1 MTSTYSYLATY
12 PADTTPA
19 RRWEI
24 WDAVAPLFERHGFH
38 GVTIDELAAEAGLRT
53 ADLYRHFS
61 SKQVL
66 ALFPLSRS
74 NGIYQSWVRRAVSLP
89 RDPEVRGRA
98 MLDFAAEHA
107 VAWRLA
113 LDLATEMI
121 MTPPLDRYAGRLVK
135 EARED
140 FGAIVASVD
149 LNMTPGSTCACTRRS
164 TRSSRPTRRHQVSA
178 AAHCGRHHV
187 LAASHVTRATGV
199 VPTQRM
205 LPMKRKHLVRSI
217 VPLEWNH
224 RRSAEKSDNP
234 AAATPL
240 ERPPN
245 QPG

>member
-24 WDAVAPLFERHGFH
+24 WHAVAPLFEQHGFH

-74 NGIYQSWVRRAVSLP
+74 NGIYQSWVRTAVSLP

-98 MLDFAAEHA
+98 MLDFAEDHA

-140 FGAIVASVD
+140 FGAIVASVN
-149 LNMTPGSTCACTRRS
+149 LNMTPGQYVRLYKAF
-164 TRSSRPTRRHQVSA
+164 HQVVTPDSSGRGATA
-178 AAHCGRHHV
+178 A
-187 LAASHVTRATGV
+187 VTTYW
-199 VPTQRM
+199 P
-205 LPMKRKHLVRSI
+205 LRS
-217 VPLEWNH
+217 
-224 RRSAEKSDNP
+224 
-234 AAATPL
+234 
-240 ERPPN
+240 
-245 QPG
+245 

>member
-1 MTSTYSYLATY
+1 MTSTYTFLATY

-53 ADLYRHFS
+53 SELFRHFP

-74 NGIYQSWVRRAVSLP
+74 NGIYQAWVRRVVSLP
-89 RDPEVRGRA
+89 RDPEVRRRA

-149 LNMTPGSTCACTRRS
+149 LKMTPGQYMRLYKAL
-164 TRSSRPTRRHQVSA
+164 HQVVTPDA
-178 AAHCGRHHV
+178 EEPHRPPEPGCRVGGRHDL
-187 LAASHVTRATGV
+187 LADS
-199 VPTQRM
+199 
-205 LPMKRKHLVRSI
+205 LVI
-217 VPLEWNH
+217 
-224 RRSAEKSDNP
+224 RSAKPGYSAGVAPEPPRMNP
-234 AAATPL
+234 VCLAIAFAGAYLPAQRAARAAIAPVL
-240 ERPPN
+240 QAE
-245 QPG
+245 

>member
-53 ADLYRHFS
+53 EKLYRHFS

-89 RDPEVRGRA
+89 RVPEVRARA

-149 LNMTPGSTCACTRRS
+149 LNMTPGQLRTPVQGLPPGRHSPRVPATPPAFRASAARLWP
-164 TRSSRPTRRHQVSA
+164 SRPTRP
-178 AAHCGRHHV
+178 
-187 LAASHVTRATGV
+187 L
-199 VPTQRM
+199 
-205 LPMKRKHLVRSI
+205 RS
-217 VPLEWNH
+217 
-224 RRSAEKSDNP
+224 
-234 AAATPL
+234 
-240 ERPPN
+240 
-245 QPG
+245 

>member
-24 WDAVAPLFERHGFH
+24 WDAVAPLFEQHGFH

-149 LNMTPGSTCACTRRS
+149 LNMTPG
-164 TRSSRPTRRHQVSA
+164 QVHA
-178 AAHCGRHHV
+178 PVQGVPRGRHARRLRTPGIWPRRDGGRHDV
-187 LAASHVTRATGV
+187 LAASLVTRGSQLRPGPANAS
-199 VPTQRM
+199 
-205 LPMKRKHLVRSI
+205 RSG
-217 VPLEWNH
+217 NSG
-224 RRSAEKSDNP
+224 RSSA
-234 AAATPL
+234 
-240 ERPPN
+240 
-245 QPG
+245 

>member
-1 MTSTYSYLATY
+1 MEAAAVTAHADWTNVHAGAVICPVRQFRTHRRLRPMTSTSIFLATY

-24 WDAVAPLFERHGFH
+24 WEAVAPLFERHGFH

-53 ADLYRHFS
+53 TELYRQFS

-74 NGIYQSWVRRAVSLP
+74 NGIHRSWVARVAMLP
-89 RDPEVRGRA
+89 RDSEVRRRA
-98 MLDFAAEHA
+98 MLDFATEHA

-140 FGAIVASVD
+140 FGAIVGSVD
-149 LNMTPGSTCACTRRS
+149 PTMTPGQYVRLYKAFHQVVTPDA
-164 TRSSRPTRRHQVSA
+164 SSRTDVSG
-178 AAHCGRHHV
+178 HG
-187 LAASHVTRATGV
+187 
-199 VPTQRM
+199 
-205 LPMKRKHLVRSI
+205 
-217 VPLEWNH
+217 
-224 RRSAEKSDNP
+224 
-234 AAATPL
+234 AATAAVTTYWPL
-240 ERPPN
+240 RS
-245 QPG
+245 